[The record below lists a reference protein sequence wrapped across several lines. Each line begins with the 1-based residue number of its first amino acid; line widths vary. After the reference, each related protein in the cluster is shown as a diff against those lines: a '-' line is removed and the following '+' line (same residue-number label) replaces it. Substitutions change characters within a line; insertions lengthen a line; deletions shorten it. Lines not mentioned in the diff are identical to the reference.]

1 MKGISLSIN
10 AVIVLVVGLVVLL
23 ALLVMFKSSVTPG
36 GETMKWQS
44 IWNAECSKYI
54 ASGGCDEGKNVNPTE
69 EMEEAGKH
77 LGITDYKTTC
87 CRSTTTTTTLGG

>member
-10 AVIVLVVGLVVLL
+10 VIIVLVVGLIVLL
-23 ALLVMFKSSVTPG
+23 ALLVMFMGSVNPG
-36 GETMKWQS
+36 GDTMKWQS

-54 ASGGCDEGKNVNPTE
+54 ASGGCDEGKNVPIPTG
-69 EMEEAGKH
+69 MSEAGQN

-87 CRSTTTTTTLGG
+87 CRSTTTTTT